1 MKTEIPR
8 HNPAFSGLIA
18 KLFNLKP
25 DDLFLD
31 LTLGDG
37 GHTQEA
43 LEAGAKVISFD
54 IDSDSIKRATGFVKN
69 FTPLVITNP
78 DDQPKISK
86 NWNWIIVNSNM
97 TKVTEVLNKLGV
109 NQFKAILID
118 LGPSQ
123 YQVLS
128 PSRGFS
134 FSSKEDLDM
143 RLDRTLAVKA
153 KDLLAALGQKE
164 LEQIFKLADEPKS
177 LSIAKAIIKSR
188 KSSPVT
194 TGEQLANLV
203 TRIKGGGYKKIHP
216 ATKTFLGLRMA
227 VNLERDVIRQTLPQ
241 LPSLLKKNGILGV
254 ISFHSGED
262 RLVKQ
267 FGKETEETLSVIY
280 KKPLKPTAE
289 EINSNPR
296 VRSAQLRLFLKK

>member
-177 LSIAKAIIKSR
+177 LSIAKAIIKNR
-188 KSSPVT
+188 KSSPIT